1 MLILTPMTMPPA
13 LLLTLMIASEFLFA
27 FVGSVQ
33 GLFFFLFMFP
43 PASYVEGKSLTTSF
57 RYQDSRLEIS

>member
-1 MLILTPMTMPPA
+1 MPIMQPMTMPPA

-27 FVGSVQ
+27 FVGSVL

-43 PASYVEGKSLTTSF
+43 LASYVEGTSLTTPH
-57 RYQDSRLEIS
+57 RYQDLRLIF